1 MEQPRTAQ
9 ITDPSSC
16 KHEYREWT
24 IYKGVTCSA
33 CTTKS
38 TGRGVC
44 AMMRGTR
51 LGHSVLARL
60 FCSYS
65 TSSGNSRRSVLV
77 SSPDP
82 LSNLV
87 AIKWPEPRNNQVSAD
102 HIILWYMMGS
112 LHVVIICM
120 LRPFC
125 TGEETGCS
133 VRGGR
138 IIQPH
143 ILGTAQQ

>member
-1 MEQPRTAQ
+1 M
-9 ITDPSSC
+9 
-16 KHEYREWT
+16 
-24 IYKGVTCSA
+24 
-33 CTTKS
+33 
-38 TGRGVC
+38 
-44 AMMRGTR
+44 
-51 LGHSVLARL
+51 
-60 FCSYS
+60 
-65 TSSGNSRRSVLV
+65 LV

-102 HIILWYMMGS
+102 HM
-112 LHVVIICM
+112 VVYACSA
-120 LRPFC
+120 PFC
-125 TGEETGCS
+125 TGEGTGCS